1 MNDVNLL
8 SGMRRMSLV
17 LGAIGL
23 MLGTLASYNEL
34 QVVIKHN
41 KFEAFVTSEIVREE
55 GRKYTSDVE
64 NERNKYLKTQDWY
77 DSKIASLDMST
88 LSARL
93 KNYDQRGRL
102 ALGSS
107 VFVEETYK
115 NMQKIERI
123 HSELNKGGIKTIR
136 WTNDYGVDS
145 IDKSVPWPRHLD
157 VITIDTQDGESSY

>member
-102 ALGSS
+102 A
-107 VFVEETYK
+107 
-115 NMQKIERI
+115 
-123 HSELNKGGIKTIR
+123 
-136 WTNDYGVDS
+136 
-145 IDKSVPWPRHLD
+145 
-157 VITIDTQDGESSY
+157 